1 MLPLCISAG
10 GSICRT
16 IKLRKASP
24 RHISAADI
32 LKFSRHPENAA
43 DILKF
48 SRHSENAAD
57 ILKFNRYP
65 ENAAD
70 ILKIQSASWETAAA
84 RRRGMRC
91 NRPMICPESSTV
103 SRE

>member
-1 MLPLCISAG
+1 MDKKMLPLCISAG

-24 RHISAADI
+24 RHI
-32 LKFSRHPENAA
+32 FAA

-57 ILKFNRYP
+57 ILKFSRRS
-65 ENAAD
+65 ENTAD

>member
-24 RHISAADI
+24 RHIST
-32 LKFSRHPENAA
+32 A

-48 SRHSENAAD
+48 SRHS
-57 ILKFNRYP
+57 

>member
-16 IKLRKASP
+16 IKLRKASL
-24 RHISAADI
+24 RHISAADV
-32 LKFSRHPENAA
+32 LKFSRR
-43 DILKF
+43 
-48 SRHSENAAD
+48 S
-57 ILKFNRYP
+57 

-70 ILKIQSASWETAAA
+70 ILKIQSASWEMAAG